1 MMFIDENTPR
11 ADLEAVIVNE
21 AAIYARFDEARL
33 LNGEYTNAE
42 YREVITAWIEEGD
55 ECAAA

>member
-1 MMFIDENTPR
+1 MTFIDANTPR

-21 AAIYARFDEARL
+21 ASLYARFDEARL
-33 LNGEYTNAE
+33 LNSEYTDDELRAE
-42 YREVITAWIEEGD
+42 IQNWIEEGD